1 MKWRFPRND
10 FAILF
15 VVISS
20 GALDEPCGK
29 KPLLKSQGREDADDS
44 VEVGAWRL
52 GHAGWQLPSLI
63 HNTVLLVETES
74 VLPLKTCCKQYQND
88 LRIRKC

>member
-1 MKWRFPRND
+1 MIDFDTEIKWRFTRSD

-15 VVISS
+15 VVICR

-44 VEVGAWRL
+44 VEVGA
-52 GHAGWQLPSLI
+52 S
-63 HNTVLLVETES
+63 S
-74 VLPLKTCCKQYQND
+74 VGD
-88 LRIRKC
+88 